1 MRILA
6 LSSVLL
12 AVGLSGCGNDDNTQT
27 NSDILLT
34 SEFKTSHS
42 YEDIA
47 DATYWQSTNDASQD
61 LLLVSLEGDGVAL
74 FDNQGQQLLHA
85 ELGEVTSADLRYQ
98 ITASNGDSID
108 LIALALP
115 DEQSIGFYSIAR
127 PQGAAPELLSLGQL
141 QLDFAAEGICLYKN
155 TTTSEL
161 SITGV
166 SDLGFAKQ
174 YKLHYDGANI
184 NSIIVDGNGLPH
196 PVRELNVGGKLSA
209 CAVDDETANLY
220 IAEQNVGIWAY
231 GADAENVKER
241 KLVDSVAPLGHL
253 EEIEGLDLSYQEN
266 GQGYLVVADE
276 GQGLLF
282 YQRDKL
288 VHSAQT
294 EVDGFDEIKALAV
307 GRDGLWLANSEL
319 EQPLYEKLSYASL
332 NLLPELASTAIES
345 SLSHRELSNGDIEL
359 VKSNGETDAV
369 DDDGD
374 AADDPAFWL
383 NYEDPSASLIIATNK
398 QGGLMAYNL
407 DGEQLQYLQ
416 EGEPNNVDLRQN
428 ISNWDG
434 SSFTLAAASNRE
446 LNTISLYQIQAASN
460 GQDPIVKLPALGEQ
474 VEQAQLV
481 SSVDEVYGLC
491 MYLAADQTPY
501 VFVNGKNG
509 IIEQWRLSPS
519 EQGIHGQMVRQ
530 LQVASQ
536 PEGCVVDDQTAT
548 LYLGEED
555 VGIWSFNADEGAS
568 TEATAFVSVDGEQ
581 LVADVEGLTLYNDG
595 TNKYLLASSQGNN
608 SYVMYDLNQQNS
620 VVGSFAIIAN
630 DEQGFDGASDTD
642 GISAA
647 AAYLGE
653 DYPEGLFIAQDW
665 YNVDANYSVQNQNF
679 KLVSFQ
685 QIKQAFELP

>member
-1 MRILA
+1 MRTLA
-6 LSSVLL
+6 LSSIILSL
-12 AVGLSGCGNDDNTQT
+12 GLSGCGSDDSTQT
-27 NSDILLT
+27 NTDILLT
-34 SEFKTSHS
+34 SELTTSHS

-47 DATYWQSTNDASQD
+47 DAAVWQSASDTTQD
-61 LLLVSLEGDGVAL
+61 VLLVSLEGDGLAL
-74 FDNQGQQLLHA
+74 FDNQGQQVLHA
-85 ELGEVTSADLRYQ
+85 DLGEVTSVDLRYQ
-98 ITASNGDSID
+98 ITADNGERID
-108 LIALALP
+108 LVALALP
-115 DEQSIGFYSIAR
+115 DEQSVGFYSIAR

-184 NSIIVDGNGLPH
+184 NSTIVDGNGLAQA
-196 PVRELNVGGKLSA
+196 VRELNVGGELSA
-209 CAVDDETANLY
+209 CTVDDETANLY

-253 EEIEGLDLSYQEN
+253 EEIEGLDLVYQEN
-266 GQGYLVVADE
+266 GQGYLAVVDE

-288 VHSAQT
+288 GFSAQT
-294 EVDGFDEIKALAV
+294 EVNGFDEIKALAV

-332 NLLPELASTAIES
+332 NLLPELAIETS
-345 SLSHRELSNGDIEL
+345 ISHRELSNGDIKL

-383 NYEDPSASLIIATNK
+383 NQEDPSASLIIATNK

-434 SSFTLAAASNRE
+434 SSFSLAAASNRE
-446 LNTISLYQIQAASN
+446 LNTISLYKIQAANN
-460 GQDPIVKLPALGEQ
+460 GQEPIVKLPALGEQ

-491 MYLAADQTPY
+491 MYLAADDTPY
-501 VFVNGKNG
+501 VFVNGKDG
-509 IIEQWRLSPS
+509 VIEQWRLSPS

-530 LQVASQ
+530 LQVESQ
-536 PEGCVVDDQTAT
+536 PEGCVVDDLTAT
-548 LYLGEED
+548 LYVGEED
-555 VGIWSFNADEGAS
+555 VGIWTFSADEGAD
-568 TEATAFVSVDGEQ
+568 TEATAFASIDGQQ

-608 SYVMYDLNQQNS
+608 SYVIYDLNQQNQAI
-620 VVGSFAIIAN
+620 GSFAIIA
-630 DEQGFDGASDTD
+630 DDAQGFDGASDTD
-642 GISAA
+642 GIAA
-647 AAYLGE
+647 TTAYLGE
-653 DYPEGLFIAQDW
+653 GYPEGLFIAQDW
-665 YNVDANYSVQNQNF
+665 YNVDPNYSVQNQNF

-685 QIKQAFELP
+685 QIKQALELP